1 VTTAAMIT
9 TESFAIC
16 FGEYSFVLG
25 KVRLIWG
32 EREYWDT
39 SVREQLLV
47 LSSRELAF
55 LFS

>member
-1 VTTAAMIT
+1 
-9 TESFAIC
+9 
-16 FGEYSFVLG
+16 LG
-25 KVRLIWG
+25 R

-55 LFS
+55 LFSWQCI